1 MSSLQFFTEWCR
13 DVLYLDLALD
23 GAVRSAVE
31 SSLTQIRGPASS
43 KADAD
48 KGTEEEDE
56 EEAPTSMLIELI
68 TICAESVCLSAGS
81 NLELTMVHK
90 DYQVS
95 SITSNIMRLLV

>member
-1 MSSLQFFTEWCR
+1 M
-13 DVLYLDLALD
+13 
-23 GAVRSAVE
+23 E

-48 KGTEEEDE
+48 EGKEEE
-56 EEAPTSMLIELI
+56 EEAQTSMLIDLI

-81 NLELTMVHK
+81 NLELSMVHK

-95 SITSNIMRLLV
+95 SIASCACSFKT